1 MYVHNMEL
9 TSSFLHW
16 TTVYIRIR
24 KGMYGLVQ
32 AATLAY
38 KHLEKNLAHHS
49 SFPCPSITGLW
60 KHVSQQKTF
69 CLCVDDLG
77 INYFLKED
85 TDHLLISLHSNYR
98 ISVNWEGKKLL
109 WFNTWLEVCQR
120 LCWHFHA
127 GLHWKSQIKT
137 WSSASLLP
145 TACTTSM

>member
-1 MYVHNMEL
+1 MYVHNIEL

-38 KHLEKNLAHHS
+38 KHLEKNLAHHRS

-98 ISVNWEGKKLL
+98 ISVNWEGKNYCGSTLD
-109 WFNTWLEVCQR
+109 
-120 LCWHFHA
+120 
-127 GLHWKSQIKT
+127 WKYAKGYVDI
-137 WSSASLLP
+137 
-145 TACTTSM
+145 SMLGYIEKVR